1 MNFDEIIER
10 RGTNCSKWDK
20 MESIYGVP
28 SKDGIAMWVADM
40 DFRPPESIQQ
50 ALKNMTDH
58 GVYGYYGDDT
68 SYREAICWWHETR
81 HGWKMDPSWIFSTH
95 GLVNG
100 TAMCVDTFTYPGD
113 RIVLFTPIYH
123 SFFRFLEASGR
134 EIIQCPLALDD
145 GRYKLDFD
153 LYDTMMTGNER
164 MLILSSPHNPG
175 GRVWQKEELQGVA
188 DFAKRHDLIIISDEI
203 HQDIIYPG
211 HKHTPFALIDET
223 NNNRL
228 IMMSAATK
236 TFNIAGGH
244 TGNVIIPD
252 AKLRATFSKRIAALG
267 VSPNSFG
274 IVMAKAGYSPTGANW
289 LDALMLYLDEN
300 RKIFDTAM
308 NSLPGIK
315 SMPLEGTYLAWVD
328 FSSTGMSEKDILAR
342 VEKEA
347 IIAVNH
353 GVTFGLGGEGFLR
366 FNLAMP
372 RSVVLRAIE
381 RLNDAFCDLQ

>member
-123 SFFRFLEASGR
+123 SFFRFLEAS
-134 EIIQCPLALDD
+134 
-145 GRYKLDFD
+145 
-153 LYDTMMTGNER
+153 
-164 MLILSSPHNPG
+164 
-175 GRVWQKEELQGVA
+175 
-188 DFAKRHDLIIISDEI
+188 IS
-203 HQDIIYPG
+203 G
-211 HKHTPFALIDET
+211 
-223 NNNRL
+223 
-228 IMMSAATK
+228 
-236 TFNIAGGH
+236 
-244 TGNVIIPD
+244 
-252 AKLRATFSKRIAALG
+252 
-267 VSPNSFG
+267 
-274 IVMAKAGYSPTGANW
+274 
-289 LDALMLYLDEN
+289 
-300 RKIFDTAM
+300 
-308 NSLPGIK
+308 
-315 SMPLEGTYLAWVD
+315 
-328 FSSTGMSEKDILAR
+328 
-342 VEKEA
+342 
-347 IIAVNH
+347 
-353 GVTFGLGGEGFLR
+353 
-366 FNLAMP
+366 
-372 RSVVLRAIE
+372 
-381 RLNDAFCDLQ
+381 

>member
-1 MNFDEIIER
+1 
-10 RGTNCSKWDK
+10 
-20 MESIYGVP
+20 
-28 SKDGIAMWVADM
+28 MWVADM